1 VADEFE
7 IEFYADAN
15 GRVHFRKWLDELN
28 EPKRLA
34 MIAAIERILAKLG
47 PGVCGSE
54 WGKKLGA
61 SIFEFRVRHGVE
73 EIRAMF
79 PDQPELGAK
88 VASAVVNRPAEKT
101 KKSSSKIVLRA
112 FCHLR
117 PGGKIVLILGGY
129 DKGEH
134 PSPRRQQK
142 EIENARKRLKEL
154 QIREAREK
162 KQAERLGEATPKQ
175 PSRKRRLRR

>member
-1 VADEFE
+1 VADKFE

-15 GRVHFRKWLDELN
+15 GRVPFRKWLDDLN

-61 SIFEFRVRHGVE
+61 TIFEFRVRHSVE
-73 EIRAMF
+73 EITAMF
-79 PDQPELGAK
+79 PDYPELGAA
-88 VASAVVNRPAEKT
+88 VAAAVVDGPGVKG
-101 KKSSSKIVLRA
+101 KKPPSKVVLRA
-112 FCHLR
+112 LCHLR

-129 DKGEH
+129 DKGED
-134 PSPRRQQK
+134 PSPRRQQN
-142 EIENARKRLKEL
+142 EIEYARKRLKEL
-154 QIREAREK
+154 QLREAREK
-162 KQAERLGEATPKQ
+162 NATERRGGAAPK
-175 PSRKRRLRR
+175 PSKSRRRGR